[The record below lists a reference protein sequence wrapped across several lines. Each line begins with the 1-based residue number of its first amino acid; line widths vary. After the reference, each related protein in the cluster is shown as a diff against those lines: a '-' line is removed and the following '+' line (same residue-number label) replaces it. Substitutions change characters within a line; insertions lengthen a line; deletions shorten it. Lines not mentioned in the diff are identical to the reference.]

1 MNKYER
7 NLKDLVDDQEILML
21 QIEQCREDMD
31 DANNKHLRD
40 YYKREL
46 NRLYEDLYDSC
57 LDIRILA
64 YELMDQKL

>member
-7 NLKDLVDDQEILML
+7 DLKDLVDDQEILML
-21 QIEQCREDMD
+21 QIEQCREDMN
-31 DANNKHLRD
+31 DANDTHIRD

-57 LDIRILA
+57 IDIRILA

>member
-1 MNKYER
+1 MNKYEKD
-7 NLKDLVDDQEILML
+7 LKDLIDDQEILML

-31 DANNKHLRD
+31 DANTKHIRD

-46 NRLYEDLYDSC
+46 TRLYEDLFDSC

>member
-31 DANNKHLRD
+31 DANTKHTRD

>member
-1 MNKYER
+1 
-7 NLKDLVDDQEILML
+7 ML
-21 QIEQCREDMD
+21 QIEQCREDMN
-31 DANNKHLRD
+31 DANNKHIRD